1 MGRRPSGE
9 PTALIFA
16 LLALVALI
24 GLLLGILTRTLVSR
38 QPEITQAARTATATI
53 RAPTITTTRSPTET
67 STTTTGVV
75 TSHFRLTVTVSP
87 KAARPGQQITV
98 TVNAFDPNTHA
109 PVAGLPCTL
118 RAPSDGS
125 PSFLTTWPAAQTTDA
140 NGAATWTVTAPSKP
154 AGIYEIEAFA
164 QSAKWNWKAD
174 STVSLAAS

>member
-38 QPEITQAARTATATI
+38 QPVIAQASPTASATI
-53 RAPTITTTRSPTET
+53 HAPTSTSTRSPTET
-67 STTTTGVV
+67 STTTGAITG
-75 TSHFRLTVTVSP
+75 HFQLSVTVSP
-87 KAARPGQQITV
+87 KSARPGQQITV
-98 TVNAFDPNTHA
+98 TVSAFDPNTHA

-125 PSFLTTWPAAQTTDA
+125 PPLLTMWPAAQTTDA
-140 NGAATWTVTAPSKP
+140 NGAATWTVTAPSEP
-154 AGIYEIEAFA
+154 AGTYEIEAFA
-164 QSAKWNWKAD
+164 QSAKWSWKAD
-174 STVSLAAS
+174 STVSLTAS